1 MELKIIKNNLLI
13 EYVEHKQ
20 MNREVAEQLV
30 NKYKDCNILEYKFQF
45 IPNIKLIQTAD
56 LADLEHNQIQSLT
69 ITLQ

>member
-13 EYVEHKQ
+13 EYVEHNQ

-30 NKYKDCNILEYKFQF
+30 NKYKDYNILEYKFQF

>member
-13 EYVEHKQ
+13 EYVEHNQ

>member
-13 EYVEHKQ
+13 EYVEHNQ

-56 LADLEHNQIQSLT
+56 LADIEHNQIQSLT

>member
-1 MELKIIKNNLLI
+1 MELKVIKNNLLI